1 MGIQLSTLNLRPK
14 LTDVFA
20 GLICSVLS
28 IAYCLSYA
36 ALIFSGP
43 IDHLLSYGIA
53 VTFLS
58 AAIAGVIVALRS
70 SLSFAVAGP
79 DSSTSVV
86 LAALVASVIQRVIAS
101 GGTDLLAPTLIALSL
116 TTALTGLL
124 LCVLGFTHAGR
135 AIRFVPFPVIGGF
148 LGATGWLMITGAMQ
162 VMTNRRPTLATIQNF
177 LDAGTV
183 AKLAP
188 GALVAITLYVLLRR
202 RKNPYILPT
211 VLTAAFVVTHLV
223 LLGSHTTLADAQAG
237 GWMFQLQPAAGL
249 TLPWKWGALRSF
261 PWSAL
266 PAMSADLL
274 AVMFVTITTFL
285 LNTTGIEIATRNEAD
300 VERDL
305 KVLGLANIVSG
316 AFGGYVSCTS
326 LSRSILVR
334 SAGATSRVAG
344 LTVAAVSLVVLIVDP
359 SFIGYV
365 PKFALGGLLLYLGAD
380 LVYQWLIQSSR
391 RLLPLEYLSLLA
403 IAALIIYSGFI
414 AGVLIGVVIGCAT
427 FALSASRVSAIK
439 FNFDGMDYR
448 SSLDRGPYEL
458 SLLAEHGGKIQGIA
472 LQSYLFFGSANQLYQ
487 RVKLLLA
494 KQPDC
499 RFLVFDFRLV
509 TGIDS
514 SATHSFAQIKQ
525 AAAASGARLVLVNLT
540 PELERSFHTARL
552 IDGDVITRVRPRSR
566 PRSLR
571 GKRHR
576 GAPYR
581 GRRRPIAAR
590 VARRRA
596 RIGGP
601 CRAAERLLPPA
612 RSGYR
617 RRYCPAG
624 RGRGLDAFHSRGPRR
639 HHRRSQRRAHHAR
652 AQPRPAHHDR
662 RNGIDYRTAAQRQYR
677 RRNPQRALRTQRR
690 KLCTPKTRGAGAE
703 PGATRLCDRSD
714 VGASQFRQSRDRRA
728 AALTEFSRAR
738 DGGGAVGRD
747 PICLAN
753 WDRAA
758 A

>member
-1 MGIQLSTLNLRPK
+1 VGIQLSSLNLRPK

-211 VLTAAFVVTHLV
+211 VLTASFVVTHLV

-552 IDGDVITRVRPRSR
+552 IDGDVITASDLDRALEACEENVIEAHRTEADDARSLRAWLADALGSADHAERLSACCRRLEVVTGDVIARQGEAADSMHFILEGRVGITVDLSDGRTMRVRSLGRHTTIGEMGLITGRPRS
-566 PRSLR
+566 
-571 GKRHR
+571 
-576 GAPYR
+576 AN
-581 GRRRPIAAR
+581 IAAETR
-590 VARRRA
+590 SVLYELSAENYARLKHEEPA
-596 RIGGP
+596 LSQALLGYVIGVMS
-601 CRAAERLLPPA
+601 ERLSFANRAIGVL
-612 RSGYR
+612 
-617 RRYCPAG
+617 
-624 RGRGLDAFHSRGPRR
+624 
-639 HHRRSQRRAHHAR
+639 QR
-652 AQPRPAHHDR
+652 
-662 RNGIDYRTAAQRQYR
+662 
-677 RRNPQRALRTQRR
+677 
-690 KLCTPKTRGAGAE
+690 
-703 PGATRLCDRSD
+703 
-714 VGASQFRQSRDRRA
+714 
-728 AALTEFSRAR
+728 
-738 DGGGAVGRD
+738 
-747 PICLAN
+747 
-753 WDRAA
+753 
-758 A
+758 